1 MDELLRA
8 TLREITD
15 QPARF
20 AAEVVQQLLLIA
32 IIVWFGRRWLAK
44 RLAER
49 RSRIES
55 ALAGADAADKDSVRI
70 REELATM
77 PAKSAESAAAL
88 LKSAREQA
96 EKERATAAAAI
107 EAEARQVVEQAHKS
121 LELEKE
127 SVRRDAAERLVGLT
141 TDAARRYLDEM
152 LTENE
157 RRALTQKAILA
168 FLDQVETSAGAGK
181 GGAA

>member
-1 MDELLRA
+1 
-8 TLREITD
+8 
-15 QPARF
+15 
-20 AAEVVQQLLLIA
+20 
-32 IIVWFGRRWLAK
+32 
-44 RLAER
+44 
-49 RSRIES
+49 
-55 ALAGADAADKDSVRI
+55 
-70 REELATM
+70 M